1 MRLSAITDE
10 ISQDL
15 DAALRVCESLGVE
28 TVELRMVDGTQLVDH
43 DPATVRRVCSAIRGG
58 GFGCAVV
65 DTPFLK
71 AAPVG
76 EAVSEAE
83 WATLRRGLELA
94 AELGAGTVRV
104 FSGARPRRSARG
116 AAHVAGAAPNEEGAA
131 SREPLGAEPREPLR
145 AELREPPP
153 FDARWTADALART
166 VELGAEADVRVA
178 LEIEWEC
185 AVATRAEAA
194 ALLAAMPAD
203 GLGIVWDPG
212 NEARFIGAAPRPDVD
227 AAVRDRIVHV
237 HVKDVDA
244 RGRWTRPGNG
254 LVDWRAELR
263 SLAAAGYD
271 GLLSL
276 ETHYSLPDGGLP
288 AATHESAAALRALAA
303 AEGIAL

>member
-1 MRLSAITDE
+1 VRLAAITDE

-15 DAALRVCESLGVE
+15 ATALRVCESLGVE
-28 TVELRMVDGTQLVDH
+28 TVELRTVEGAQLVEH
-43 DPATVRRVCSAIRGG
+43 DTATVQRIRSAIRGG

-76 EAVSEAE
+76 EEVSKAE

-104 FSGARPRRSARG
+104 FGGARPERAPG
-116 AAHVAGAAPNEEGAA
+116 AGAP
-131 SREPLGAEPREPLR
+131 EPLSTP
-145 AELREPPP
+145 
-153 FDARWTADALART
+153 RWTADVLARAVDLA
-166 VELGAEADVRVA
+166 VEAGVRLA

-185 AVATRAEAA
+185 AVATRDEAA
-194 ALLAAMPAD
+194 QVVAAMPAD

-212 NEARFIGAAPRPDVD
+212 NEARFASAAPPDHID
-227 AAVRDRIVHV
+227 RAVAERIVHV

-244 RGRWTRPGNG
+244 HGEWTRVGGG

-263 SLAAAGYD
+263 RLAAGGYD

-276 ETHYSLPDGGLP
+276 ETHYELPDGGLP
-288 AATHESAAALRALAA
+288 AATRESAAALRALAA
-303 AEGIAL
+303 DEGIAL